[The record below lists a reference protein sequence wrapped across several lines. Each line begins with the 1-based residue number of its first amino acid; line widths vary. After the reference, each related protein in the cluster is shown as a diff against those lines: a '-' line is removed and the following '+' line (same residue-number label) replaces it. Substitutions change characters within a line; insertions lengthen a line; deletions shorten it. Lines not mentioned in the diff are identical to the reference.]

1 MNSKP
6 KQYED
11 DDGRV
16 ICNMDVPGMRW
27 HDKRVKQEEREARRV
42 ASRPTPTVEQMTKS
56 EARRYTW
63 YALMAGWLIVAIF
76 SVAWILFTLFCTQIW
91 FR

>member
-1 MNSKP
+1 MARKT
-6 KQYED
+6 KQYDD

-16 ICNMDVPGMRW
+16 ICNMDVEGTRW
-27 HDKRVKQEEREARRV
+27 HDQRVKRENRAMLK
-42 ASRPTPTVEQMTKS
+42 ASAHGGEQMTRS

-63 YALMAGWLIVAIF
+63 YSMLAGLTIAAVF
-76 SVAWILFTLFCTQIW
+76 SVVIVLFTLFCIYVW

>member
-1 MNSKP
+1 MKHQP
-6 KQYED
+6 KQYDD

-16 ICNMDVPGMRW
+16 ICNMDVDGMRW
-27 HDKRVKQEEREARRV
+27 NDRSIRREKYATRKD
-42 ASRPTPTVEQMTKS
+42 ALAEQMTRS

-63 YALMAGWLIVAIF
+63 YAVLAALLIVLVF
-76 SVAWILFTLFCTQIW
+76 SVTWVLFILFCTEVW

>member
-1 MNSKP
+1 MARKP

-16 ICNMDVPGMRW
+16 ICNMDVDGMRW
-27 HDKRVKQEEREARRV
+27 HDRRVRREERRARQI
-42 ASRPTPTVEQMTKS
+42 PQGDQLTKA

-63 YALMAGWLIVAIF
+63 YSLLAGLLIVAVF
-76 SVAWILFTLFCTQIW
+76 SVTWILFVLFCTQIW
-91 FR
+91 FK

>member
-1 MNSKP
+1 MKKQP
-6 KQYED
+6 KQFDD

-16 ICNMDVPGMRW
+16 ICNMDVDGMRW
-27 HDKRVKQEEREARRV
+27 HDKRIRLEVSAKHKA
-42 ASRPTPTVEQMTKS
+42 AHVEQMTRP

-63 YALMAGWLIVAIF
+63 YSLLAALLIVLVF
-76 SVAWILFTLFCTQIW
+76 SVTWVLFILFCTQIW

>member
-1 MNSKP
+1 MSAEI

-16 ICNMDVPGMRW
+16 ICNMDVDGMPW
-27 HDKRVKQEEREARRV
+27 HDRRARGEQ
-42 ASRPTPTVEQMTKS
+42 TPARATPQRDPMTKA
-56 EARRYTW
+56 EALGYTW
-63 YALMAGWLIVAIF
+63 NAVLAGLAIVGVFA
-76 SVAWILFTLFCTQIW
+76 VTWVLLILFCIYVW